1 MGSYDLA
8 RSIGSVME
16 EAQAALQR
24 IREAVSLILSG
35 GWEHGDGHVEF
46 RGVFDRE
53 SVPAGPF
60 CWWNLDGEILLSCL
74 WVKND
79 YELTSVPLGDHTAD
93 NDHGWCGE
101 VNDLLLDLD
110 DDQRR
115 QLRTWLREECDLQHP
130 ETAIVWA
137 ADLWAAA
144 STVGGSHEEEARQRL
159 VETIRKHLDTGRIS
173 PARVRRL
180 TEVDRSVLGH

>member
-1 MGSYDLA
+1 MVA
-8 RSIGSVME
+8 RSIGLMTE

-24 IREAVSLILSG
+24 IRETVSLILSG
-35 GWEHGDGHVEF
+35 GWEHGGGHVEF

-53 SVPAGPF
+53 SVPAEPF
-60 CWWNLDGEILLSCL
+60 CWWNLDEEILLSCI
-74 WVKND
+74 WVRSGH
-79 YELTSVPLGDHTAD
+79 ELSSVSLGDLALNSD
-93 NDHGWCGE
+93 DGWCGE

-110 DDQRR
+110 DDQRQ

-159 VETIRKHLDTGRIS
+159 VETIRKHLDAGRIS
-173 PARVRRL
+173 AARIRRL

>member
-1 MGSYDLA
+1 MT
-8 RSIGSVME
+8 E
-16 EAQAALQR
+16 EARAALQQVR
-24 IREAVSLILSG
+24 KAVSLILSG
-35 GWEHGDGHVEF
+35 GWEHGDGRVEF
-46 RGVFDRE
+46 RGVLDRE

-74 WVKND
+74 WAKNGH
-79 YELTSVPLGDHTAD
+79 ELTSVPLGDLTAN

-144 STVGGSHEEEARQRL
+144 STVGGVLEEQARQRL
-159 VETIRKHLDTGRIS
+159 IATIRKHLDAGRIS

-180 TEVDRSVLGH
+180 TGIDRTALGY

>member
-1 MGSYDLA
+1 MVA
-8 RSIGSVME
+8 RSIGLMTE
-16 EAQAALQR
+16 EAQAALQQV
-24 IREAVSLILSG
+24 REAVSLILSG

-60 CWWNLDGEILLSCL
+60 CWWNLDEEILLSCI
-74 WVKND
+74 WVRSGH
-79 YELTSVPLGDHTAD
+79 ELSSVSLGDLALNSD
-93 NDHGWCGE
+93 DGWCGE

-110 DDQRR
+110 DDQRQ

-144 STVGGSHEEEARQRL
+144 STVGGGHEEAARRRL
-159 VETIRKHLDTGRIS
+159 VEIIRKHLDTGRIS
-173 PARVRRL
+173 TARVRKL